1 MEKEENIEKDIKDVK
16 DVKELKSYKLIEAIA
31 NLMDNY
37 HVDPL
42 LGLVPTVGDAVTSL
56 LTLPYLYFS
65 IFKLRSI
72 PLTLALLC
80 NMLIDFAMGV
90 IPFWIGD
97 ILDFFNHSYIKNY
110 KLITGYVEG
119 DEEMIKSVDRRAW
132 WMAALIAILCLLIWL
147 LIKFAVW
154 AWDWLIGLF

>member
-1 MEKEENIEKDIKDVK
+1 MQKDI
-16 DVKELKSYKLIEAIA
+16 KELKSYKLIQAIA
-31 NLMDNY
+31 TIMDRY
-37 HVDPL
+37 YVDPL

-65 IFKLRSI
+65 VFKLRSI

-97 ILDFFNHSYIKNY
+97 ILDFFNHSYVKNY
-110 KLITGYVEG
+110 RLITGYVEG
-119 DEEMIKSVDRRAW
+119 DDEMIKSVDRRAW
-132 WMAALIAILCLLIWL
+132 WMAALIAVLCVLIWL

-154 AWDWLIGLF
+154 AWDWLIGLFY

>member
-1 MEKEENIEKDIKDVK
+1 MKK
-16 DVKELKSYKLIEAIA
+16 DVKELKSYKLIETIA
-31 NLMDNY
+31 KVMDNY
-37 HVDPL
+37 YVDPL
-42 LGLVPTVGDAVTSL
+42 LGLVPTVGDAVSSL

-65 IFKLRSI
+65 IFKLKSI

-110 KLITGYVEG
+110 KLIMGYVEG
-119 DEEMIKSVDRRAW
+119 DKEMIKRVDRRAW
-132 WMAALIAILCLLIWL
+132 WMAAMIVVLCLIIWL
-147 LIKFAVW
+147 LIKLAVW
-154 AWDWLIGLF
+154 AWQWLANLF

>member
-1 MEKEENIEKDIKDVK
+1 MEKDIKEK
-16 DVKELKSYKLIEAIA
+16 KSYKLIEAIA
-31 NLMDNY
+31 KIMDNY
-37 HVDPL
+37 YVDPL
-42 LGLVPTVGDAVTSL
+42 LGLVPTVGDAVTSF

-65 IFKLRSI
+65 IFKLKSI

-97 ILDFFNHSYIKNY
+97 VLDFFNHSYVKNY

-119 DEEMIKSVDRRAW
+119 DEEMIKKVDRRARG
-132 WMAALIAILCLLIWL
+132 MAFLIVVLCLLIWL
-147 LIKFAVW
+147 LIKLAVW

>member
-1 MEKEENIEKDIKDVK
+1 MQKDIKESK
-16 DVKELKSYKLIEAIA
+16 TYKLIEAIA
-31 NLMDNY
+31 KVMDQY
-37 HVDPL
+37 YVDPL

-65 IFKLRSI
+65 MFKLRSI

-97 ILDFFNHSYIKNY
+97 VLDFFNRSYIKNY
-110 KLITGYVEG
+110 RLITGYVEG

-132 WMAALIAILCLLIWL
+132 WMAALIVILCLLIWF
-147 LIKFAVW
+147 LIKLAVW
-154 AWDWLIGLF
+154 AWDWFAGLF

>member
-1 MEKEENIEKDIKDVK
+1 MKK
-16 DVKELKSYKLIEAIA
+16 DVKELKSYKLIETIA
-31 NLMDNY
+31 KVMDNY
-37 HVDPL
+37 YVDPL
-42 LGLVPTVGDAVTSL
+42 LGLVPTVGDAVSSL

-65 IFKLRSI
+65 IFKLKSI

-110 KLITGYVEG
+110 KLIMGYVEG
-119 DEEMIKSVDRRAW
+119 DKEMIKRVDRRAW
-132 WMAALIAILCLLIWL
+132 WMAAMIVVLCLIIWL
-147 LIKFAVW
+147 LIKLAVW
-154 AWDWLIGLF
+154 AWNWLANLF

>member
-1 MEKEENIEKDIKDVK
+1 MEKDIKK
-16 DVKELKSYKLIEAIA
+16 DKAYQLIKAIA
-31 NLMDNY
+31 KVMDQY

-42 LGLVPTVGDAVTSL
+42 LGLVPTVGDAVSSL

-72 PLTLALLC
+72 PLTLALIC

-119 DEEMIKSVDRRAW
+119 DKEMIKRVDRRAW
-132 WMAALIAILCLLIWL
+132 WMVVMIAVLCLLIWL
-147 LIKFAVW
+147 LIKLAVW
-154 AWDWLIGLF
+154 AWDWLISLF

>member
-1 MEKEENIEKDIKDVK
+1 MEKDIKK
-16 DVKELKSYKLIEAIA
+16 DKAYQLIKAIA
-31 NLMDNY
+31 KVMDQY

-42 LGLVPTVGDAVTSL
+42 LGLVPTVGDAVSSL
-56 LTLPYLYFS
+56 LNLPYLYFS

-72 PLTLALLC
+72 PLTLALIC

-119 DEEMIKSVDRRAW
+119 DKEMIKRVDRRAW
-132 WMAALIAILCLLIWL
+132 WMVALIAVLCLLIWL
-147 LIKFAVW
+147 LIKLAVW
-154 AWDWLIGLF
+154 AWDWLISLF

>member
-1 MEKEENIEKDIKDVK
+1 MQKGIKE
-16 DVKELKSYKLIEAIA
+16 SQAYKLIEAIA
-31 NLMDNY
+31 KVMDKY
-37 HVDPL
+37 YVDPL

-65 IFKLRSI
+65 VFKLRSI

-97 ILDFFNHSYIKNY
+97 VLDFFNRSYIKNY
-110 KLITGYVEG
+110 RLITGYVEG

-132 WMAALIAILCLLIWL
+132 WMALLIVVLCLLIWL
-147 LIKFAVW
+147 LIKLAVW
-154 AWDWLIGLF
+154 TWDWLAGLF

>member
-1 MEKEENIEKDIKDVK
+1 MQEEIKEQ
-16 DVKELKSYKLIEAIA
+16 KSYKLIKAIA
-31 NLMDNY
+31 TIMDRY
-37 HVDPL
+37 YVDPL
-42 LGLVPTVGDAVTSL
+42 LGLVPTLGDAVTSL

-65 IFKLRSI
+65 MFKLRSI

-97 ILDFFNHSYIKNY
+97 ILDFFNHSYVKNY
-110 KLITGYVEG
+110 RLITGYVER

-132 WMAALIAILCLLIWL
+132 WMAALIAVLCVLIWL
-147 LIKFAVW
+147 LIKLAVW
-154 AWDWLIGLF
+154 AWDWVNGLFNGPL

>member
-1 MEKEENIEKDIKDVK
+1 MQKGIKE
-16 DVKELKSYKLIEAIA
+16 SQAYKLIEAIA
-31 NLMDNY
+31 KVMDEY
-37 HVDPL
+37 YVDPL

-65 IFKLRSI
+65 VFKLRSI

-97 ILDFFNHSYIKNY
+97 ILDFFNRSYIKNY

-119 DEEMIKSVDRRAW
+119 DEEMIKSVNRRAW
-132 WMAALIAILCLLIWL
+132 WMAALIVVLCLLIWL
-147 LIKFAVW
+147 LIKLAVW
-154 AWDWLIGLF
+154 AWDWFAGLF

>member
-1 MEKEENIEKDIKDVK
+1 MQEDIKESK
-16 DVKELKSYKLIEAIA
+16 TYKLIEAIA
-31 NLMDNY
+31 KVMDEY
-37 HVDPL
+37 YVDPL

-56 LTLPYLYFS
+56 LTLPYLFFS
-65 IFKLRSI
+65 VFKLRSI

-97 ILDFFNHSYIKNY
+97 VLDFFNRSYIKNY
-110 KLITGYVEG
+110 RLITGYVEG

-132 WMAALIAILCLLIWL
+132 WMAALIVVLCLLIWL
-147 LIKFAVW
+147 LIKLAVW
-154 AWDWLIGLF
+154 AWDWFAGLF

>member
-1 MEKEENIEKDIKDVK
+1 MQKGIKE
-16 DVKELKSYKLIEAIA
+16 SQAYKLIEAIA
-31 NLMDNY
+31 KVMDKY
-37 HVDPL
+37 YVDPL

-65 IFKLRSI
+65 VFKLRSI

-97 ILDFFNHSYIKNY
+97 VLDFFNRSYIKNY
-110 KLITGYVEG
+110 RLITGYVEG

-132 WMAALIAILCLLIWL
+132 WMALLIVVLCLLIWL
-147 LIKFAVW
+147 LIKLAVW
-154 AWDWLIGLF
+154 AWDWLAGLF

>member
-1 MEKEENIEKDIKDVK
+1 MQKDIK
-16 DVKELKSYKLIEAIA
+16 ELKTYKLIEAIA
-31 NLMDNY
+31 KVMDQY
-37 HVDPL
+37 YVDPL

-65 IFKLRSI
+65 MFKLRSI

-97 ILDFFNHSYIKNY
+97 VLDFFNRSYIKNY
-110 KLITGYVEG
+110 RLITGYVEG

-132 WMAALIAILCLLIWL
+132 WMAALIVILCLLIWF
-147 LIKFAVW
+147 LIKLAVW
-154 AWDWLIGLF
+154 AWDWFAGLF

>member
-1 MEKEENIEKDIKDVK
+1 MQKGIKE
-16 DVKELKSYKLIEAIA
+16 SQAYKLIEAIA
-31 NLMDNY
+31 KVMDEY
-37 HVDPL
+37 YVDPL

-65 IFKLRSI
+65 VFKLRSI

-97 ILDFFNHSYIKNY
+97 ILDFFNRSYIKNY

-132 WMAALIAILCLLIWL
+132 WMAVLIVVLCLLIWL
-147 LIKFAVW
+147 LIKLAVW
-154 AWDWLIGLF
+154 AWDWFAGLF

>member
-1 MEKEENIEKDIKDVK
+1 MQEDIKESK
-16 DVKELKSYKLIEAIA
+16 TYKLIEAIA
-31 NLMDNY
+31 KVMDEY
-37 HVDPL
+37 YVDPL

-56 LTLPYLYFS
+56 LTLPYLFFS
-65 IFKLRSI
+65 VFKLHSI

-97 ILDFFNHSYIKNY
+97 ILDFFNRSYIKNY

-119 DEEMIKSVDRRAW
+119 DEEMIKSVNRRAW
-132 WMAALIAILCLLIWL
+132 WMAVLIVVLCLLIWL
-147 LIKFAVW
+147 LIKLAVW
-154 AWDWLIGLF
+154 AWDWFAGLF

>member
-1 MEKEENIEKDIKDVK
+1 MEKDIKK
-16 DVKELKSYKLIEAIA
+16 DKAYQLIKAIA
-31 NLMDNY
+31 KVMDQY

-42 LGLVPTVGDAVTSL
+42 LGLVPTVGDAVSSL
-56 LTLPYLYFS
+56 LNLPYLYFS

-72 PLTLALLC
+72 PLTLALIC

-119 DEEMIKSVDRRAW
+119 DKEMIKRVDRRAW
-132 WMAALIAILCLLIWL
+132 WMVVMIAVLCLLIWL
-147 LIKFAVW
+147 LIKLAVW
-154 AWDWLIGLF
+154 AWDWLISLF

>member
-1 MEKEENIEKDIKDVK
+1 MQKGIKE
-16 DVKELKSYKLIEAIA
+16 SQAYKLIEAIA
-31 NLMDNY
+31 KVMDKY
-37 HVDPL
+37 YVDPL

-65 IFKLRSI
+65 VFKLRSI

-97 ILDFFNHSYIKNY
+97 VLDFFNRSYIKNY
-110 KLITGYVEG
+110 RLISGYVEG

-132 WMAALIAILCLLIWL
+132 WIALLIVVLCLLIWL
-147 LIKFAVW
+147 LIKLAVW
-154 AWDWLIGLF
+154 AWDWLAGLF

>member
-1 MEKEENIEKDIKDVK
+1 MQKGIKE
-16 DVKELKSYKLIEAIA
+16 SQAYKLIEAIA
-31 NLMDNY
+31 KVMDEY
-37 HVDPL
+37 YVDPL

-65 IFKLRSI
+65 VFKLRSI

-97 ILDFFNHSYIKNY
+97 VLDFFNRSYIKNY
-110 KLITGYVEG
+110 RLITGYVEG

-132 WMAALIAILCLLIWL
+132 WMAAMIVVLCLLIWL
-147 LIKFAVW
+147 LIKLAVW
-154 AWDWLIGLF
+154 AWDWLAGLF

>member
-1 MEKEENIEKDIKDVK
+1 MQKDI
-16 DVKELKSYKLIEAIA
+16 KELKSYKLIQAIA
-31 NLMDNY
+31 TIMDRY
-37 HVDPL
+37 YVDPL

-65 IFKLRSI
+65 VFKLRSI

-97 ILDFFNHSYIKNY
+97 ILDFFNHSKINQH
-110 KLITGYVEG
+110 
-119 DEEMIKSVDRRAW
+119 
-132 WMAALIAILCLLIWL
+132 IA
-147 LIKFAVW
+147 K
-154 AWDWLIGLF
+154 